1 MTPEQ
6 REFDLLTK
14 LTLVRTDL
22 YEVLKVC
29 GIESAGIM
37 TFQEEYRARKR
48 LLQLKALYL
57 LGVLFDVR
65 GATALEAAIE
75 AVKKELGRT

>member
-1 MTPEQ
+1 VTPEQ

-37 TFQEEYRARKR
+37 TFQED
-48 LLQLKALYL
+48 LL
-57 LGVLFDVR
+57 
-65 GATALEAAIE
+65 
-75 AVKKELGRT
+75 AVKRYVLALQGTVDELLKVGHV